1 MCRAGDDMAVR
12 VPVSRCGGAFAPPG
26 SKGMGSKIRDSLNWL
41 LPIIK
46 NSYDT
51 SSKIGVAD
59 CGSRNRMA
67 ADPAWVLVCNLME
80 QQIWKVT
87 SGEVRKFYYA

>member
-1 MCRAGDDMAVR
+1 MRGVLLL
-12 VPVSRCGGAFAPPG
+12 SPG
-26 SKGMGSKIRDSLNWL
+26 SKGMESKIRDFLNWL
-41 LPIIK
+41 LPIMK

-67 ADPAWVLVCNLME
+67 ADPA
-80 QQIWKVT
+80 
-87 SGEVRKFYYA
+87 

>member
-1 MCRAGDDMAVR
+1 MENITLGCLYNNLEAKIQKMKECAGLGMIWQSESQYQDAGVLLL
-12 VPVSRCGGAFAPPG
+12 PPG
-26 SKGMGSKIRDSLNWL
+26 SKGMESKIRDSLNWL

-67 ADPAWVLVCNLME
+67 ADPA
-80 QQIWKVT
+80 
-87 SGEVRKFYYA
+87 